1 MKNIFFKKITS
12 KNKILIFL
20 VLFFALNNTK
30 VLAASLSLEL
40 PKNVS
45 IGEKFSVDL
54 LIDPENQSINSIESS
69 IIFPKE
75 ILKYNGFSI
84 KQSSIPVWVEEPKEE
99 FLGTI
104 HFAGVIPGG
113 LERLYDPMKG
123 NNHAI
128 PVLRFY
134 FIAIKS
140 GSANFEIKN
149 SLVLKNDGK
158 GSAVYVSE
166 NGSSINI
173 SGEQTENIQQVD
185 STPPEP
191 FTVSIIDRSTFGRNP
206 RLAVFSASDLDGAIE
221 HYEVSVGNGT
231 FSIAN
236 SPYPLPY
243 KIMGYKLTVR
253 AFDFSGNM
261 REQQIDVPGEKS
273 YGMGILVILFILL
286 IAFIRYKFYVK
297 VK

>member
-40 PKNVS
+40 PKNAS

-69 IIFPKE
+69 IVFSRE
-75 ILKYNGFSI
+75 VLKYNGFSI
-84 KQSSIPVWVEEPKEE
+84 KQSSIPVWVEEPKEKTP
-99 FLGTI
+99 GTV

-113 LERLYDPMKG
+113 LERLYDPLKG

-128 PVLRFY
+128 PVLRLY
-134 FIAIKS
+134 FVATKS

-158 GSAVYVSE
+158 GTAVDVSGE
-166 NGSSINI
+166 GSSISI
-173 SGEQTENIQQVD
+173 SGEQNENSQQVD
-185 STPPEP
+185 STRPEP
-191 FTVSIIDRSTFGRNP
+191 FIVSIIGKSVFGRTP
-206 RLAVFSASDLDGAIE
+206 KLAVFSASDPDGAIE
-221 HYEVSVGNGT
+221 HYEVSVGNGI
-231 FSIAN
+231 FSIAS

-243 KIMGYKLTVR
+243 RIMGYKLIVR

-261 REQQIDVPGEKS
+261 REQQIDIPGERT
-273 YGMGILVILFILL
+273 YGIAILVVLLIFL
-286 IAFIRYKFYVK
+286 IAFIRYRFYVK